1 MLRILLIL
9 NNKFKYNGHVQ
20 LKLLDKIYIPNSSVY
35 NVNIIYRI
43 HYIPRNGRF
52 VITSGD
58 CIYIYIYFKVTKP
71 GMIFSSHILKFKKI

>member
-9 NNKFKYNGHVQ
+9 NNKFKYNDHVQ

-35 NVNIIYRI
+35 NINIIYRI
-43 HYIPRNGRF
+43 HYIPNQTSQNGRF

-58 CIYIYIYFKVTKP
+58 CIQ
-71 GMIFSSHILKFKKI
+71 